1 MLAIVWIALSVSA
14 CCSSRQTATAE
25 STELRINE
33 YTEERNHESTEV
45 ELRDTVMETKTITI
59 TKTEAGDTTFA
70 SVVVDR
76 FKVRDR
82 SQLTDNRLKIIV
94 ERDTV
99 YVERRDSVM
108 VHGSGSMVNGYQS
121 GKTALHTTLK
131 WMVALVVALCV
142 LVIIVKVNR

>member
-59 TKTEAGDTTFA
+59 TKNEAGDTTFT

-76 FKVRDR
+76 FQMRDR

-94 ERDTV
+94 ERDTAYIAV
-99 YVERRDSVM
+99 RDSV
-108 VHGSGSMVNGYQS
+108 VESRNYGATNLRNTASPVVSG
-121 GKTALHTTLK
+121 LK
-131 WMVALVVALCV
+131 WIFAVIVALCV
-142 LVIIVKVNR
+142 LVIIVKVYR